1 LVVVVELSS
10 YSLFSMLVNI
20 CIKICLHVD
29 ICIVITDCLSVF
41 SGKQVP
47 YPRVSTHELLLSA
60 LLNIGKAR
68 RTSAWYGQP
77 FFARI
82 TLLGWCCRMYCLKK
96 HCMTLL
102 ISRELGL
109 KL

>member
-1 LVVVVELSS
+1 LEIKGLVVVVELSS

-77 FFARI
+77 FFRQNHIAWVVLQDVLFEEALHDPFDF
-82 TLLGWCCRMYCLKK
+82 T
-96 HCMTLL
+96 
-102 ISRELGL
+102 
-109 KL
+109 